1 MTEPTASSQYV
12 TVEVDRYSGDEQPV
26 TYTQVDDLRI
36 TEQGLL
42 SIDHDVTPDS
52 YNRTFY
58 APGQWAAAQVVG
70 IRPDSLEPKPEPKGP
85 KPNRRRGWADLP
97 GPYDR

>member
-1 MTEPTASSQYV
+1 MTEPTASTQYV

-42 SIDHDVTPDS
+42 SIDHDVTSDS
-52 YNRTFY
+52 YSRTFY
-58 APGQWAAAQVVG
+58 APGQWAAAQVIG
-70 IRPDSLEPKPEPKGP
+70 IRPDSLEPKPDKGKI
-85 KPNRRRGWADLP
+85 KPVDWRNRR
-97 GPYDR
+97 